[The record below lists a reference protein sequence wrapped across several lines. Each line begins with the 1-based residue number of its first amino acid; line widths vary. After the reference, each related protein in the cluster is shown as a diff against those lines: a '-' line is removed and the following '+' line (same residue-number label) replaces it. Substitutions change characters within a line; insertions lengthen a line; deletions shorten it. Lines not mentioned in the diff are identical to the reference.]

1 MTSRCPI
8 CRGSGRITQTT
19 GYYAG
24 CPRCKATGVVWME
37 DRVSLGQAAG
47 ALAAVVVIGM
57 VVLAMLFA

>member
-24 CPRCKATGVVWME
+24 CPRCKATGLVWVD
-37 DRVSLGQAAG
+37 DRNSGSIAGFAA
-47 ALAAVVVIGM
+47 
-57 VVLAMLFA
+57 AMLVVGLAVIMILFS